1 MDEMMFW
8 NRDLTL
14 ELGSGGR
21 GYNKKAVGEETFI
34 CHTKGFR
41 SFSLDKGELV
51 MAFLLESGI
60 M

>member
-1 MDEMMFW
+1 MFW

-34 CHTKGFR
+34 CHTKGFWIY
-41 SFSLDKGELV
+41 SLDKGELG